1 MGEMLLM
8 HFKDDLP
15 LAIIRPTIVSST
27 YKDPFP
33 GWIEGLRNIDGLIA
47 GHGKGNLKCFI
58 SNPKSAID
66 VIPADMVVNAIIV
79 ANWPW

>member
-33 GWIEGLRNIDGLIA
+33 GWIEGLRYYL
-47 GHGKGNLKCFI
+47 LR
-58 SNPKSAID
+58 
-66 VIPADMVVNAIIV
+66 IIKKQ
-79 ANWPW
+79 

>member
-1 MGEMLLM
+1 MDGQTLQVFTRAMGEMLLM

-33 GWIEGLRNIDGLIA
+33 GWIEGLRYYL
-47 GHGKGNLKCFI
+47 LR
-58 SNPKSAID
+58 
-66 VIPADMVVNAIIV
+66 IIKKQ
-79 ANWPW
+79 